1 MKYFGRIGYAVQE
14 EIRPGVYSPSRI
26 TERSYMGDVKKVNSR
41 WDSSDQANDDLN
53 IRNELSILA
62 DAFALQHFSDIR
74 YAEWM
79 DQMWKV
85 QSVTVE
91 YPRLTLSIGGVYN
104 GPTAS
109 AS

>member
-1 MKYFGRIGYAVQE
+1 MKYYGKIGYAVQE
-14 EIRPGVYSPSRI
+14 EIRPGVYTPDRI
-26 TERSYMGDVKKVNSR
+26 TERTYMGDVTKVNSR
-41 WDSSDQANDDLN
+41 WETSDQANDDLN

-62 DAFALQHFSDIR
+62 DGFALQHFSDIR

-79 DQMWKV
+79 GIMWKV
-85 QSVTVE
+85 KSVTVE
-91 YPRLTLSIGGVYN
+91 YPRLQLSIGGVYN